1 MMGKAEI
8 LAAIREAAREL
19 GRTPSRGELKRLTGV
34 SHYRV
39 LTQFRSL
46 REAVRAAGLEPSRK
60 GERVSTEELMKDW
73 ERVRKK
79 LGRRPSRAEYVRE
92 GKFSAGSFVGRFGA
106 WSRIST
112 TEGTE
117 EHRGKSKSSSRKLT
131 RKTRIAQNH
140 HNATESDKAIA
151 FQWARSLAAIPGPL
165 AGKRRVTEAVAAM
178 MVGTLLGANSNWQ
191 SAIGQN
197 QNGFTTEGTEERRG
211 TGTLLPRRGIY
222 KDRPVMGPPFAR
234 HPLTNAPVNE
244 MGVVFLFALVAW
256 DLGFQVEALWGRY
269 PDGHAKRQVAP
280 GKWQNVWIEF
290 EYESKN
296 FLLHGHDPKKCD
308 VIVCWR
314 HNWKECP
321 EEIEVV
327 ELGKIIW

>member
-1 MMGKAEI
+1 MMEKAEI
-8 LAAIREAAREL
+8 VAAIRRAAREL

-46 REAVRAAGLEPSRK
+46 REAGRAAGLGPRSK

-178 MVGTLLGANSNWQ
+178 MVGTLRSKQQLAISNWPKPK
-191 SAIGQN
+191 
-197 QNGFTTEGTEERRG
+197 RVYHRG
-211 TGTLLPRRGIY
+211 HGGAQRNWY
-222 KDRPVMGPPFAR
+222 FAAAAR
-234 HPLTNAPVNE
+234 HLQGPAGDGAAVCPASADQCARERDGRGVPVCAG
-244 MGVVFLFALVAW
+244 GVGPGIPGGGAVGEISGWARETA
-256 DLGFQVEALWGRY
+256 GGAGREGGWM
-269 PDGHAKRQVAP
+269 DR
-280 GKWQNVWIEF
+280 
-290 EYESKN
+290 
-296 FLLHGHDPKKCD
+296 
-308 VIVCWR
+308 VC
-314 HNWKECP
+314 
-321 EEIEVV
+321 V
-327 ELGKIIW
+327 